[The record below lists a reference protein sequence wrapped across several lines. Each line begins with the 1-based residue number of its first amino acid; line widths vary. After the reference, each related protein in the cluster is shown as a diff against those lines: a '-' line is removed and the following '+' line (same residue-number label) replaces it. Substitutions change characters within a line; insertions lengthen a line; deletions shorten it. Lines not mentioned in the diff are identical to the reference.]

1 LIFIEPHFMQAAHFE
16 DPMHRPHNTHPSRT
30 WRVTGVVMLGH
41 VGVACLLGSGVLTN
55 AVPAGAPDKVIMA
68 SVVMDAPA
76 QAATKP
82 EPAKPQT
89 QAKTK
94 PDPERQPEDK
104 PISPPLQPTPVLSPA
119 APSDAAPIL
128 PSAAPS
134 GATATVTP
142 PTAATPMGAGNQRP
156 ANNATTAAVVL
167 PSTSADYL
175 NNPAPPYPRQS
186 KRLGEVGTVVIRV
199 LITPEGRAEKAEI
212 RTSSGYLRLDE
223 TALSTVQRWRFV
235 PGQRNGAPEAMWFNV
250 PIRFVLD

>member
-1 LIFIEPHFMQAAHFE
+1 MQAAHFE
-16 DPMHRPHNTHPSRT
+16 DPMHRPHRTHPSRT

-41 VGVACLLGSGVLTN
+41 VGVAWLVSSAVLTR
-55 AVPAGAPDKVIMA
+55 VIPTSAPDKVIMA
-68 SVVMDAPA
+68 SLVMDAPA
-76 QAATKP
+76 PAAPKP

-89 QAKTK
+89 QSKTK
-94 PDPERQPEDK
+94 PAPERQPQAK
-104 PISPPLQPTPVLSPA
+104 PISPHLQPTPVVSPA
-119 APSDAAPIL
+119 APSDAAPIV

-134 GATATVTP
+134 AATATVTP
-142 PTAATPMGAGNQRP
+142 PTAATPMAAGNQRP
-156 ANNATTAAVVL
+156 ANNATAAAVVL

-186 KRLGEVGTVVIRV
+186 KRLGEQGTVIIRV

-212 RTSSGYLRLDE
+212 RTSSGFLRLDE